1 MRREFAAVRMVRS
14 VWRRTMAVA
23 IAMAPVLLAVAG
35 SFHGDLAGTQWAT
48 AADPAPIAGLGPKGP
63 VRKLHGDLKFTEGP
77 AADGAGNLYFS
88 DIPAERIYKVDAAGA
103 MTVFLEPSKHTNGLM
118 LNAKGNIVAC
128 EMDGRLVEIDI
139 ATKQVKSLADGYQGQ
154 RFNAPNDLVL
164 DQAGGVYFT
173 DPRFRAPMPLPQ
185 SKEAFYY
192 LSQDGKV
199 TRLGE
204 NLAAPNGVI
213 LSPDEK
219 TLYVIPSMQKQMYAY
234 PVLGPGKLGEGRV
247 FCELAQR
254 EPTGNG
260 GGDGLTVDVQ
270 GNLYITS
277 ALGLQV
283 FSPAGKA
290 LGVIAFPEQ
299 PANATFGGP
308 GLKTLYVTA
317 RTGLYA
323 VDMEVAGHVFPGKK

>member
-1 MRREFAAVRMVRS
+1 MRWNDQAVKAVLKRMIGS
-14 VWRRTMAVA
+14 RRATTMVVV
-23 IAMAPVLLAVAG
+23 AMAATVLGLFASSARV
-35 SFHGDLAGTQWAT
+35 S
-48 AADPAPIAGLGPKGP
+48 AADPTPIAGLGPKGP

-77 AADGAGNLYFS
+77 AADRSGNLYFS

-103 MTVFLEPSKHTNGLM
+103 LSVFLEPSKHTNGLM

-128 EMDGRLVEIDI
+128 EMDGRVVEIDI
-139 ATKQVKSLADGYQGQ
+139 ATKQVKALSDGYDGK

-185 SKEAFYY
+185 TKEAFYY
-192 LSQDGKV
+192 LASDGRV
-199 TRLGE
+199 TRLGD

-219 TLYVIPSMQKQMYAY
+219 TLYVIPSLQKQMYAY

-260 GGDGLTVDVQ
+260 GGDGLTVDVK

-283 FSPAGKA
+283 FDPAGKS

-299 PANATFGGP
+299 PANAAFGGP
-308 GLKTLYVTA
+308 GNKTLYVTA
-317 RTGLYA
+317 RTSLYA
-323 VDMEVAGHVFPGKK
+323 VEMDVAGHVFPGKK

>member
-1 MRREFAAVRMVRS
+1 MRRDFAFVRAAMVR
-14 VWRRTMAVA
+14 A
-23 IAMAPVLLAVAG
+23 IPATWTKALVLIAALVSLG
-35 SFHGDLAGTQWAT
+35 GDLSETRLAQ
-48 AADPAPIAGLGPKGP
+48 AADPMPIAGLGPKGP

-77 AADGAGNLYFS
+77 AADRAGNLYFS
-88 DIPAERIYKVDAAGA
+88 DIPAERIYKLDAAGA
-103 MTVFLEPSKHTNGLM
+103 LSVFLEPSKHTNGLM
-118 LNAKGNIVAC
+118 IHANGNIVAC

-139 ATKQVKSLADGYQGQ
+139 ATKQVKALADGYQGT

-164 DQAGGVYFT
+164 DQTGGVYFT

-185 SKEAFYY
+185 AKEAFYY
-192 LSQDGKV
+192 LSAAGQV
-199 TRLGE
+199 TRLGD

-219 TLYVIPSMQKQMYAY
+219 TLYVIPSLQKQMYAY

-254 EPTGNG
+254 EPAGNG

-290 LGVIAFPEQ
+290 LGVIPFPEQ

-308 GLKTLYVTA
+308 GNKTLYVTA

-323 VDMEVAGHVFPGKK
+323 VDMEIAGHVFPGKK